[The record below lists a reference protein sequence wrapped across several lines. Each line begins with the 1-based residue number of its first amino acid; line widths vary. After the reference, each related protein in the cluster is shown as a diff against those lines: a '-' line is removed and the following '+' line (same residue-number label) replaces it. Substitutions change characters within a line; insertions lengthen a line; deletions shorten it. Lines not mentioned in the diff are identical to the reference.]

1 MTLPERKIVVLGN
14 SGVGKSSII
23 RQFIQGNDFKDSSVS
38 KTIGAERFIK
48 DAQLIYLD
56 SKQTKS

>member
-1 MTLPERKIVVLGN
+1 VTLPERKIVVLGN

-38 KTIGAERFIK
+38 KTIGAERFLK

-56 SKQTKS
+56 SK

>member
-1 MTLPERKIVVLGN
+1 VTLPERKIVVLGN